1 MIINRDR
8 WMSLF
13 FLFVWYYMYKLTK
26 TCFILIARFSL
37 RKKDIFFSVIRS
49 FFIIFLQIIFSDFIP
64 PFFNIECVHIFVT
77 TDCVYWDDRTS
88 YLEQYRDVIHVY
100 FKFLCNETGCKVIN
114 MIYRYWFI
122 TNHDWWSVTSG
133 SEGCVPQHCLSIYF
147 WCQSSKSSIKQDR
160 W

>member
-37 RKKDIFFSVIRS
+37 RKKDFFFSVIRS
-49 FFIIFLQIIFSDFIP
+49 FFISLLQIIFSDFSPLFLTLSVYMCTFI
-64 PFFNIECVHIFVT
+64 CV
-77 TDCVYWDDRTS
+77 DWDDRTS
-88 YLEQYRDVIHVY
+88 YLKHYRDVIHVY

-133 SEGCVPQHCLSIYF
+133 SEGCVPQHCVSIYF
-147 WCQSSKSSIKQDR
+147 WCQSSMSSIKQDR